1 MNDMQ
6 DRVLASMIVVPV
18 TIVILLV
25 LSMVLIDYWYE
36 ESPNPLDVLPK
47 VIFDRVD
54 NATLVTVLGVGG
66 QRYDAIHINY
76 TVGNATHN
84 LSATHRYSLDVNVSE
99 NLFMLNVTA
108 ILKGDH
114 YMLNCTVEVD
124 LAEPEHTY
132 FWIQE
137 EQDSNPARHRSP
149 FTILAEWRDLR

>member
-1 MNDMQ
+1 MH

-18 TIVILLV
+18 TIVVLLV
-25 LSMVLIDYWYE
+25 LSMVLLDYWYE

-47 VIFDRVD
+47 VIIDRVD
-54 NATLVTVLGVGG
+54 NATLVTVMGVGQ

-76 TVGNATHN
+76 TVGNTTTN
-84 LSATHRYSLDVNVSE
+84 VSAPHRYSMDVNVSGA
-99 NLFMLNVTA
+99 NFVLNVTA

-124 LAEPEHTY
+124 LTDIEHTY

-137 EQDSNPARHRSP
+137 EEDATPARHRSP
-149 FTILAEWRDLR
+149 YTILAEWRDMR

>member
-1 MNDMQ
+1 MH

-18 TIVILLV
+18 TIVVLLV

-47 VIFDRVD
+47 VIFDHVQ
-54 NATLVTVLGVGG
+54 NETLVTVMGVGE

-84 LSATHRYSLDVNVSE
+84 LSAVDRYSLDTNISE
-99 NLFMLNVTA
+99 ASFVLNVTA
-108 ILKGDH
+108 VLRGDH
-114 YMLNCTVEVD
+114 YMLNCTIEVD
-124 LAEPEHTY
+124 ISDVEHTY

-137 EQDSNPARHRSP
+137 EEDSSPARHRSP
-149 FTILAEWRDLR
+149 FTILAEWRDMR